1 MTEDGC
7 SRRYLPLLKHCTW
20 SWFGCCVHYSALD
33 MLSVQDI
40 TVERLIESFP
50 VELKE
55 LVGDRQVCWRL
66 NIEGEWGNL
75 KTAPNFFTHNFCTYT
90 HSSVIFWC
98 LFSPS
103 SGHYFAALS
112 RQLAEIDELRRAEA
126 LKLPDNLPYERCARV
141 LWRGHVVLYWWT
153 RRLNNMSAECR
164 EKLALV
170 KPTTVRKQVWS
181 RPFKTC
187 SDPCSLH
194 SAWCSQQNTRT
205 DSSCSLLANDLR

>member
-1 MTEDGC
+1 MDALEGT
-7 SRRYLPLLKHCTW
+7 Y
-20 SWFGCCVHYSALD
+20 HYSNTAHDHDLVAVFTTVLLTCCLYKMSPLKD
-33 MLSVQDI
+33 SLS
-40 TVERLIESFP
+40 RFP
-50 VELKE
+50 WSSKNSLETDRSVSDWTLKVSE
-55 LVGDRQVCWRL
+55 E
-66 NIEGEWGNL
+66 IL

-170 KPTTVRKQVWS
+170 KPTTVRKQVGS